1 MGLFRK
7 KYWNYH
13 GFHTKT
19 KSFYDENG
27 YDIRGYDEKG
37 YDKKGYDI
45 HGFDIKGI
53 HKKTKTKFDEDGYDK
68 QRFGRDGYA
77 KDGSKKNQ
85 SDNGRHNL
93 SKNISKDLI
102 ENWQRKNP
110 PDNSGPNS
118 IYFVTWSWALTS
130 EFIKN
135 KRDRAAD
142 LRMFLPDDMESNSK
156 EDKEMIRK
164 LIEKFGTQKI
174 SPELGE
180 LTEKGHDLYLSLLHV
195 IGKNTVCGAP
205 KKKSKLVLSYQDL
218 YKLELVNHDRI
229 EREFFLSSKGAVML
243 QVLALALSS
252 NSTPHIG

>member
-118 IYFVTWSWALTS
+118 IYFVTWSWAFSAEL
-130 EFIKN
+130 IKIGVS
-135 KRDRAAD
+135 
-142 LRMFLPDDMESNSK
+142 SN
-156 EDKEMIRK
+156 
-164 LIEKFGTQKI
+164 L
-174 SPELGE
+174 ELGE

-218 YKLELVNHDRI
+218 YQLELVNHDRI

>member
-118 IYFVTWSWALTS
+118 IYFVTWSWAFSAEL
-130 EFIKN
+130 IKIG
-135 KRDRAAD
+135 AS
-142 LRMFLPDDMESNSK
+142 SN
-156 EDKEMIRK
+156 
-164 LIEKFGTQKI
+164 L
-174 SPELGE
+174 ELGE

-218 YKLELVNHDRI
+218 YQLELVNHDRI